1 MTAKDI
7 LHAVDQGVNF
17 LNWCGI
23 GHNDGMAEAIRALG
37 SRRNNV
43 FVAVQ
48 FFARSGTG
56 AQEEFNA
63 ILNTLGTDYIDVL
76 TYYYVEHE
84 DEWNEIIN
92 PGGAAEVLEFAKAR
106 GTLRSIGITS
116 HQRRFAAHIA
126 ESGQIDMLM
135 VRYNAAH
142 RGAESDVF
150 PIAKRCGIPVV
161 TYTALRWGA
170 LLRPTPDDPP
180 GFKTVRA
187 PDWYR
192 FVLAN
197 PDVAVGVMAPQTSD
211 ELLEDIE
218 VLTRWRGFTNDE
230 YQRLRAHGDRV
241 HKHAG
246 RFP

>member
-1 MTAKDI
+1 MTAKDV
-7 LHAVDQGVNF
+7 LYAVDQGVNF

-23 GHNDGMAEAIRALG
+23 GHNDGMVEAIRTLG
-37 SRRNNV
+37 SRRNEV

-48 FFARSGTG
+48 FFARSATD
-56 AQEEFNA
+56 AQKEFNA
-63 ILNTLGTDYIDVL
+63 ILNTLGTEYIDVL
-76 TYYYVEHE
+76 TYYYVEHD
-84 DEWNEIIN
+84 DEWSEIIN
-92 PGGAAEVLEFAKAR
+92 PGGAAEVLESAKER
-106 GTLRSIGITS
+106 GMLRSIGITS

-126 ESGQIDMLM
+126 ESGRVDMLM

-150 PIAKRCGIPVV
+150 PTAKRCGIPVV

-197 PDVAVGVMAPQTSD
+197 TDVAVGVMAPQTSD
-211 ELLEDIE
+211 ELREDLE
-218 VLTRWRGFTNDE
+218 VLTRWRGLTDDE

-241 HKHAG
+241 HKHGG